1 MLACPSPGAVRCF
14 CLRSD
19 AVTEMPR
26 FHPFPSPCL
35 TQGRCLCVSHTWEW
49 VGALWV
55 PLRAAMMDVLTHR
68 ALPLLS
74 PHPEVMC

>member
-14 CLRSD
+14 SLRSD
-19 AVTEMPR
+19 AVTQMPR
-26 FHPFPSPCL
+26 FHPFSSPCL

-55 PLRAAMMDVLTHR
+55 L
-68 ALPLLS
+68 
-74 PHPEVMC
+74 